1 MLLCSQVV
9 QENVPAVHVSTRA
22 PVGRGTII
30 TNVTVPTH
38 HLEAGIV
45 SEVTM
50 DTALYGEIFLKL
62 PVLLTL

>member
-1 MLLCSQVV
+1 M
-9 QENVPAVHVSTRA
+9 PAVHVSTRA

-45 SEVTM
+45 SEVNTKA
-50 DTALYGEIFLKL
+50 ALYGGNILETSSFY
-62 PVLLTL
+62 